1 MDEEMEKIMPT
12 SAREQTLR
20 EISNA
25 LIRIEEY
32 LEKIL
37 GKGDI
42 VVPVMIGDEKIDEF
56 VIRKDGSS
64 CWESKDIS
72 PELKQILGAIPTA
85 TLIDELE
92 KREAVSVIYA
102 EPYQD
107 VKYSVNGTAT
117 VLSVKD

>member
-12 SAREQTLR
+12 PAREQTLL

-25 LIRIEEY
+25 LIRIEGY

-37 GKGDI
+37 SKGDI

-107 VKYSVNGTAT
+107 VKYSVNGPAT
-117 VLSVKD
+117 VLIVTD